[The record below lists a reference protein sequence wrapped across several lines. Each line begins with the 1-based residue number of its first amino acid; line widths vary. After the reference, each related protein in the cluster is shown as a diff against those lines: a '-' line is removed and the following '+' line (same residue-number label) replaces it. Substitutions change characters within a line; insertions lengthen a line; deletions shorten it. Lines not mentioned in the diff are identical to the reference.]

1 MTRQYV
7 ISNYR
12 KRSQR
17 LYRFYVLN
25 RKNRPNRAYAALEVW
40 ARLQGW
46 IDTFERMTSAEFR
59 ANLNAYRAQHST
71 AQHTA
76 QLALF

>member
-12 KRSQR
+12 QRSQR

-25 RKNRPNRAYAALEVW
+25 RRSRPNRAYAALEVW
-40 ARLQGW
+40 ARLQTW
-46 IDTFERMTSAEFR
+46 IDTFEHMTSAEFR
-59 ANLNAYRAQHST
+59 QKLATYRSQHS
-71 AQHTA
+71 AQAPA